1 LVQCCRGRKEGRRGA
16 ADAVKKRKKSY
27 AFLSRRVVDLFS
39 TFPLPKLWRISLEIY
54 APFEFFYRNDLTS
67 FCIPIPHAFRQAITG
82 ARKVE
87 SAGSRILTSRAM
99 QKILLWVI

>member
-1 LVQCCRGRKEGRRGA
+1 MDWSCAAVEGRKEGRRGA

-27 AFLSRRVVDLFS
+27 AFLRRRVVDLFS

-67 FCIPIPHAFRQAITG
+67 FCIPIPHAFRPLRG
-82 ARKVE
+82 LGRLKVQV
-87 SAGSRILTSRAM
+87 AGF
-99 QKILLWVI
+99 